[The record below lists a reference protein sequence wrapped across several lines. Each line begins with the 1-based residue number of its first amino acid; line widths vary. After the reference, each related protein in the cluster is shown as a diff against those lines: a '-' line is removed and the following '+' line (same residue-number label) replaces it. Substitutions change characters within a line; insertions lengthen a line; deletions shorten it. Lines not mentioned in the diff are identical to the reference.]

1 MVADTRL
8 QGDLADLAAV
18 LVKMLIQVRA
28 RLVQLAKVMLV
39 GIHQV
44 LVLMVVLAVAVPV
57 PWEVMV
63 EQVKPLVTVV
73 LA

>member
-18 LVKMLIQVRA
+18 LAKILVQVQA
-28 RLVQLAKVMLV
+28 LLVQLAKVMLG

-44 LVLMVVLAVAVPV
+44 LLLMVVLAVAVLV